1 MQKILLAIGFRQL
14 EEYLKKQLKE
24 FLFVGETVYR
34 EGILRAIGQKK
45 PDIVIIRETL
55 EGSQDILSILYEI
68 RAKYP
73 KVRIV
78 FLAGNR
84 KPGDVLLSTVVSY
97 GIYDVLYGDKIRAQ
111 DIIQIVRN
119 PNEYV
124 HVQHLQPK
132 VMLDETRNQVLYDAP
147 DIEQRVVT
155 KEVVVIKEDSP
166 DDSLGDSL
174 KSAGHFSTLDEKDK
188 DVSPLVEDKK
198 EDGGLGGSPSRDPSL
213 DAVNSQEK
221 ALRANWISSV
231 KAVWSKSRESRSK
244 ERSQSWTSLSDSTE
258 SKPLF
263 EKEAENA
270 RHVLSGTRMIAFIG
284 ARHGVGTSTIAYAF
298 ACHLAQKGYR
308 VLYLDPSDFPSVS
321 YWYEVGELDRGL
333 DRAIE
338 SVEKEE
344 YSRVKEAISQGER
357 IREKQKQHPSSLDV
371 LLFSQVFMTRRE
383 RERLF
388 DPYVIKDLYLHLLL
402 HTEYDYIVMDL
413 SPSFDSFFHYA
424 LVYAKRVFLVLTQDI
439 AVMGSGLFLLN
450 EIRKNYPH
458 QTGETL
464 YCIVNM
470 FHKKALSIREMEECM
485 EERLSFSVPNLYAE
499 CIRLQFRG
507 RLFVPALSA
516 FVSEFNKIEQVL

>member
-55 EGSQDILSILYEI
+55 EGSQDILSVLYEI

-84 KPGDVLLSTVVSY
+84 KPGDALLATVVSY

-111 DIIQIVRN
+111 DIIHIVRN

-147 DIEQRVVT
+147 DVEQRVIT
-155 KEVVVIKEDSP
+155 KEVVVIKEPSD
-166 DDSLGDSL
+166 DDSLDGAL
-174 KSAGHFSTLDEKDK
+174 EKAEQREKDE
-188 DVSPLVEDKK
+188 DGAALVEGK
-198 EDGGLGGSPSRDPSL
+198 EESDSSSLLSSSPPLSRSVDSRENPF
-213 DAVNSQEK
+213 QT
-221 ALRANWISSV
+221 NWISAA
-231 KAVWSKSRESRSK
+231 KEAWSKRRKNK
-244 ERSQSWTSLSDSTE
+244 EGERDHSLLSSSDATE
-258 SKPLF
+258 SSVLR
-263 EKEAENA
+263 EREASESK
-270 RHVLSGTRMIAFIG
+270 RPSLSGTRMIAFVG

-298 ACHLAQKGYR
+298 ACHLAKKGCR
-308 VLYLDPSDFPSVS
+308 ILYLDPSDFPSVS
-321 YWYEVGELDRGL
+321 YWYEIGELDLGL
-333 DRAIE
+333 DQAIAL
-338 SVEKEE
+338 VEKEE
-344 YSRVKEAISQGER
+344 YSRVKEMICQGEL
-357 IREKQKQHPSSLDV
+357 IQETQKHHPPSLDV
-371 LLFSQVFMTRRE
+371 LLFSQVFMTRRD
-383 RERLF
+383 RDRSF
-388 DPYVIKDLYLHLLL
+388 DPYIIKDLYLHLLL
-402 HTEYDYIVMDL
+402 HMDYDYIVVDL
-413 SPSFDSFFHYA
+413 APSFDSFFHYT

-450 EIRKNYPH
+450 EMRKQYPH
-458 QTGETL
+458 QTGESL

-470 FHKKALSIREMEECM
+470 FHKKALSLREMEACM
-485 EERLSFSVPNLYAE
+485 EERLSFSIPNVYAE

-507 RLFVPALSA
+507 RLLVPALSA